1 MRSGWGMS
9 TIHPW
14 SCPLTIAIMTVFMCR
29 QSASLPPR
37 IFFSFTTS
45 ASKGPDTSSS
55 LALPNKHH
63 QSRLTN
69 HKAQP
74 QTTPNLFSSTL
85 IAKSTSV
92 LLAQFSR
99 KSTPGTVKDSLKLTR
114 SLQKNVNVQSLE
126 SRANNNHGTAN
137 KTTNNG
143 NFFQKVQKTDNDLL
157 VRKLHPQPLQV
168 EAITRQ
174 TQVQQTAG
182 CPPLNESFVL
192 TNDSESCRTCLCDE
206 DIVAFSL
213 TTVGFATSTPLAE
226 NDRKDIKENPR
237 ATISTTNNNIASNNE
252 SLTEEND
259 YQLNRSPPRC
269 RWIPCINVT
278 FGRNESYNNNKDAFK
293 VGKCLIAVACVIAFL
308 SIFGFFLSVHRFC
321 ERRGH
326 FQLASSD
333 EDLY

>member
-1 MRSGWGMS
+1 MRSGWEMS

-37 IFFSFTTS
+37 IFFSLSTS
-45 ASKGPDTSSS
+45 ASKGPDTPSS
-55 LALPNKHH
+55 LALLNKHH
-63 QSRLTN
+63 QSLLTN

-99 KSTPGTVKDSLKLTR
+99 KSPPRTVKDSLKLTR

-126 SRANNNHGTAN
+126 SNTNNNHGTGN

-143 NFFQKVQKTDNDLL
+143 NFFQQVQKTDNDLL
-157 VRKLHPQPLQV
+157 VRKLHPQLLQV
-168 EAITRQ
+168 EAVTRQ

-182 CPPLNESFVL
+182 CPPLNESFVQ

-206 DIVAFSL
+206 DIVAFAL
-213 TTVGFATSTPLAE
+213 TTVGFTTTPPLAE
-226 NDRKDIKENPR
+226 TDRRDIKENPR
-237 ATISTTNNNIASNNE
+237 ATISTTNNIASNNE

-278 FGRNESYNNNKDAFK
+278 FGRNESYSNNKDAFK